1 MEKEKY
7 SEILK
12 EIWGKALPF
21 LGEVTMEGIFRRLI
35 KKREM
40 EYPFLS
46 GIILKEDG
54 FNLSPIHSEDIER
67 GMNAII
73 LDFYSFLKEMTGSLI
88 TSEMEGLIKEVKNDG
103 RL

>member
-7 SEILK
+7 DNLLK
-12 EIWGKALPF
+12 EIWKKALPF
-21 LGEVTMEGIFRRLI
+21 LGEITMEGIFRRLL

-54 FNLSPIHSEDIER
+54 FNLSAIHSEDIEK

-88 TSEMEGLIKEVKNDG
+88 ASEMEGLIKEVKNNG
-103 RL
+103 RF